1 MDTAGGQK
9 FVLVVEDDFA
19 MRRALAEML
28 AGAGY
33 RVRTAG
39 TGREALL
46 ELSLE
51 PVRPC
56 LVVLDLAM
64 PEMGGEQFI
73 EQLQLQG
80 VLDQI
85 RIVAIT
91 ATSPRPDLPV
101 SAVFKKPVSGSDLLA
116 AVANACR

>member
-101 SAVFKKPVSGSDLLA
+101 SAVFKKPFSGSDLLA